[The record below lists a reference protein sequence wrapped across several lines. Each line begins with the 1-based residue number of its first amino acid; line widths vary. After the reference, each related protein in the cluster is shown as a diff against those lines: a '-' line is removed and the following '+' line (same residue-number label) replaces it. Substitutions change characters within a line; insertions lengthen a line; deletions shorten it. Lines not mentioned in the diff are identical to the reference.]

1 MSSTADI
8 RHAGEP
14 VRLWWTLVAGLLL
27 WAFILFVFG
36 HLVSSKDAEVAP
48 PPPLDAQLV
57 ELPEAK
63 PSAPPSPPQKTR
75 APVVK
80 PRQVVADAPR
90 VDRTVDKTAP
100 PPTAKDNP
108 VPEQAPAPA
117 PAQTPVSK
125 PAPLAS
131 PVSDASSGTEQMG
144 AKAIYQPLPKIPDD
158 LRDEAI
164 SAVAIAR
171 FQINPDG
178 TVSVEL
184 IKATSN
190 PRINQIIVNTLK
202 TWKFFPALQNGK
214 PVSSTQE
221 IKVRVDVS

>member
-1 MSSTADI
+1 MSSTADV

-14 VRLWWTLVAGLLL
+14 IRLWWALVAGFFL
-27 WAFILFVFG
+27 WALILFVFG
-36 HLVSSKDAEVAP
+36 HLVASKDAEVATP
-48 PPPLDAQLV
+48 PPIDAQLV

-63 PSAPPSPPQKTR
+63 PLAPPSLPQKAR
-75 APVVK
+75 EPVVK
-80 PRQVVADAPR
+80 PRQAVADAPR

-100 PPTAKDNP
+100 QSTAKENP
-108 VPEQAPAPA
+108 VPVQA
-117 PAQTPVSK
+117 PVSK
-125 PAPLAS
+125 PAPPAS

-178 TVSVEL
+178 TASVEL

-221 IKVRVDVS
+221 IKVHIDVS

>member
-14 VRLWWTLVAGLLL
+14 IRLWWTLVAGLLL
-27 WAFILFVFG
+27 WALILFVFG
-36 HLVSSKDAEVAP
+36 HLVASKDAEVAT

-75 APVVK
+75 EPVVK

-100 PPTAKDNP
+100 TPTAKDNP
-108 VPEQAPAPA
+108 VPEQAPVPVQAPVA
-117 PAQTPVSK
+117 K
-125 PAPLAS
+125 PAPPAS
-131 PVSDASSGTEQMG
+131 PVSDTSSGTEQMG

-164 SAVAIAR
+164 SAVAVAR
-171 FQINPDG
+171 FHVNPDG

-221 IKVRVDVS
+221 IKVHIDVS